1 MELNLGS
8 KEIEFLN
15 DTIHL
20 HSNATFTTLNVKTVN
35 GVNIDEL
42 FKELFILGQNQKL
55 RGKASTIIFN

>member
-8 KEIEFLN
+8 REIEFVN

-20 HSNATFTTLNVKTVN
+20 HSNATFTKLNVKTVN

-42 FKELFILGQNQKL
+42 FEELFILGQNQRI
-55 RGKASTIIFN
+55 RGKKL